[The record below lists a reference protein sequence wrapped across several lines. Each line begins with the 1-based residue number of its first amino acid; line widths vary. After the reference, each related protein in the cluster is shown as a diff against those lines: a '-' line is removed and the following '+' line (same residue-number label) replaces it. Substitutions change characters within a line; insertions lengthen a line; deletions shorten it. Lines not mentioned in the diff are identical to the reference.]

1 MTNFIWEDRVK
12 LQYQIDES
20 LVFSL
25 TELADKLGYD
35 SSSVYRE
42 IKRSLS
48 EKKILTHTKIMETK
62 RKTGCERTKRF
73 PYCCNGCQ
81 QSYCKNVHLIY
92 DAYDAQFRAERSRSQ
107 PRKKMYLNHDL
118 IEELNEK
125 IAPYVRK
132 GISVEVA
139 LNETNLKLSASTIR
153 RYINQNLLE
162 IRRLDL
168 LRAVKFKVNME
179 YVKKDKR
186 VNVRVLYQRMWRD
199 YLQYMKTGK
208 YHDVEID
215 TVIGKLTDEYCLL
228 TIYEP
233 RSKLQIGLKIKK
245 TSAAV
250 NQAIS
255 KLLKLCELSHTH
267 LFDVIL
273 TDNGSEFQSLPD
285 IEYDKDTGVLKFK
298 TFYCDPYRS
307 NQKGRCERNHEFFR
321 YFVSK
326 GISLDQGSNSDFEL
340 MFSHINSYPRK
351 SLGFKSPY
359 QVFKQRYGDDLLRLL
374 NIQEIPV
381 DQINFKLFK

>member
-81 QSYCKNVHLIY
+81 QSYCKIVNLIY

-107 PRKKMYLNHDL
+107 PRKRIYLNHDL

-139 LNETNLKLSASTIR
+139 LNETNRQLSASTIR

-208 YHDVEID
+208 DHVAEID
-215 TVIGKLTDEYCLL
+215 TVIGKLTYEYCLL

-233 RSKLQIGLKIKK
+233 RSKLQIGLKIEK

-250 NQAIS
+250 NLAIS
-255 KLLKLCELSHTH
+255 KLLKLCELRHTH
-267 LFDVIL
+267 LFDVIP
-273 TDNGSEFQSLPD
+273 TDNGSEFQNLPD

-326 GISLDQGSNSDFEL
+326 GISLDQGSNSDFDL

-359 QVFKQRYGDDLLRLL
+359 QVFKLRYGDDLLRLL